1 MFCGFMKVVARQGN
15 IEKTKLM
22 KQAGD
27 PPTPPIESSKAGDD
41 DTRYVSNTGLVII
54 LAGLAAALVLGW
66 LLLNKLVDMSREE
79 DCMLSRNRNC
89 APGIEL
95 RSNQSQ

>member
-1 MFCGFMKVVARQGN
+1 MKVVARPGN
-15 IEKTKLM
+15 IEKTKVM
-22 KQAGD
+22 KPAGD
-27 PPTPPIESSKAGDD
+27 RPTPPIESSKAGDD

-89 APGIEL
+89 TPGIEL
-95 RSNQSQ
+95 RSNPPQ